1 MSYPTAVYKADDL
14 NLDNIKFS
22 EPRINPK
29 MGTKMIGVLYNDPA
43 TNMLTKP
50 LIQTPALASLFGIR
64 TDSYEDG
71 PAKTTLTMSLKGM
84 DENEKI
90 MGFHN
95 LFSGLDD
102 LMIKYAHDN
111 TQSLFKKKCS
121 DEVIRDKHTP
131 LVKYSKDKETGE
143 IITKYAP
150 TIKFKVPRN
159 TSTGDITT
167 LVFDYKKNVIE
178 DIEEALS
185 VKGLNLQLLVEP
197 TVMWVSGGKFGMS
210 WTVKQIRM
218 GKQTRITGYAFKPDS
233 DDEEE
238 EEDNQ
243 EENFQ
248 NEDENIQNSDA
259 EVNSD
264 DDDIAE
270 ICNDTSEL
278 VVEENEDDAPK
289 KRGRKKKN

>member
-1 MSYPTAVYKADDL
+1 MG
-14 NLDNIKFS
+14 

-121 DEVIRDKHTP
+121 D
-131 LVKYSKDKETGE
+131 E

-278 VVEENEDDAPK
+278 A
-289 KRGRKKKN
+289 